1 MTSSTS
7 PVASPLFSPLA
18 GDPDLCELVQ
28 MYVDEMPDRI
38 AVIAQ
43 LLAEGNWEELRR
55 AAHQMKGAA
64 GSYGF
69 DAVTPAAGAVE
80 DAIRD
85 GAPEEQIRQ
94 AAASLLAVCSRVRAG
109 VGE

>member
-1 MTSSTS
+1 M
-7 PVASPLFSPLA
+7 
-18 GDPDLCELVQ
+18 CELVQ